1 MVLPHLNVNYLKK
14 KKKKKKN
21 TCGAALASLY
31 IHYISTPD
39 FLKYKAKTFAGMFK
53 LR

>member
-1 MVLPHLNVNYLKK
+1 MVLPHLNVNYF
-14 KKKKKKN
+14 KKKKKN